1 MPNGDIDGVDTCLI
15 LFLVYCLRPVV
26 IAGDLWWGGVAM
38 SIVGCV
44 PNGNIHGVDRFVC
57 DGVFVAL

>member
-44 PNGNIHGVDRFVC
+44 PNGNIHGVDRFV
-57 DGVFVAL
+57 